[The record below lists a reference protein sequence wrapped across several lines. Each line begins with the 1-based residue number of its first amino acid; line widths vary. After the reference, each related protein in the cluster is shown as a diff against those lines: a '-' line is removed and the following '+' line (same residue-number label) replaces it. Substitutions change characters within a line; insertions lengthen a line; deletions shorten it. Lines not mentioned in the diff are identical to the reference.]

1 MTAEAPRRKGWR
13 MPLAIALGSLLAL
26 GVLSVAEW
34 SYQRAVDSLGALGT
48 RSIARTN
55 IQTVMRRLLDA
66 ESAQRGYVLTGRKEY
81 LAPYAEVAADIGG
94 ATATLRELYEGDTEL
109 APLVVECSSARRS

>member
-34 SYQRAVDSLGALGT
+34 SYQRAVDSLGSLGT

-81 LAPYAEVAADIGG
+81 LTPYAEVAADIGS
-94 ATATLRELYEGDTEL
+94 ATATLRELYAGDAVL
-109 APLVVECSSARRS
+109 APRNSTRIG